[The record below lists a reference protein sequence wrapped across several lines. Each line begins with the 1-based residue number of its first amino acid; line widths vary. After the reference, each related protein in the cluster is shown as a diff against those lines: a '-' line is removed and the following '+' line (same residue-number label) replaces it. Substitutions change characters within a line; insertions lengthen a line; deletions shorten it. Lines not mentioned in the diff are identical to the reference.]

1 MHNYN
6 IGGMYVFL
14 IFDVLSQKTKHTLLF
29 LIVKTLCDSCAWA
42 EYLTSVL
49 KMRSGLVIKMHELS
63 RSARHMKMDSQST
76 TLKHTSITRSSS
88 PAQL

>member
-1 MHNYN
+1 MHNYKF
-6 IGGMYVFL
+6 GGMYVLLVFN
-14 IFDVLSQKTKHTLLF
+14 ILSQKHTLLF
-29 LIVKTLCDSCAWA
+29 FIVKTLCDSCIWA